1 MLRKLAIGAASLA
14 SRLPSRPS
22 RDPKRRVATNPTTL
36 PANRRNHRAGHPAR
50 RRVPAVDFP
59 RHAALAFLFIFA
71 LLGSARAHAASE
83 QALTSFNEG
92 RAAFET
98 QDFSTALA
106 LYEQALAQGLEGPAV
121 HFNIGVAAYRSGNL
135 QRAERAFREVARTP
149 AMAGLANYNLG
160 LVLLKRGQQ
169 EPARRYFELASHD
182 ADERLAGLAARQLA
196 DLPEA
201 APPMSWSLYGRTGAG
216 YDDNVALRSESID
229 STGTGED
236 DVFAEL
242 LFAGSLTFNERWR
255 VDTAAGWLKYAD
267 LDEFDQSAFS
277 VGGARLFDLDGW
289 HLELG
294 AYGNYL
300 TLGGDVYEQSAAA
313 AARVSRNFS
322 GGRRLQAQF
331 RATAVDGEG
340 DFSGLTGSRT
350 ELGLRYEWSWQAW
363 NFSAYTRGEINHAE
377 DEVFASRWAE
387 LGATADYALTTRWN
401 LTGGAALRQTR
412 HPAQPDADIEDSWK
426 DERQTLRL
434 GATAKY
440 WKQAQLFI
448 RYEHER
454 NDSPIDFYEY
464 DRNWIAASI
473 EAWY

>member
-1 MLRKLAIGAASLA
+1 M
-14 SRLPSRPS
+14 
-22 RDPKRRVATNPTTL
+22 
-36 PANRRNHRAGHPAR
+36 
-50 RRVPAVDFP
+50 
-59 RHAALAFLFIFA
+59 
-71 LLGSARAHAASE
+71 
-83 QALTSFNEG
+83 
-92 RAAFET
+92 
-98 QDFSTALA
+98 
-106 LYEQALAQGLEGPAV
+106 EGPAV
-121 HFNIGVAAYRSGNL
+121 HYNIGVAAYRSGQL
-135 QRAERAFREVARTP
+135 DRAERAFHEVARTP

-160 LVLLKRGQQ
+160 LVLLKRGKP
-169 EPARRYFELASHD
+169 EHARRYFEYASHD
-182 ADERLAGLAARQLA
+182 TDERLAGLAARQLG
-196 DLPEA
+196 DLP
-201 APPMSWSLYGRTGAG
+201 PPPPPVAWSLYARGGAG
-216 YDDNVALRSESID
+216 YDDNVALRSESIEG
-229 STGTGED
+229 SGTGED

-242 LFAGSLTFNERWR
+242 LFAGSATFAEHWR
-255 VDTAAGWLKYAD
+255 VDAGAAWLNYSD

-277 VGGARLFDLDGW
+277 LGGARIFEIADW
-289 HLELG
+289 YLEAG
-294 AYGNYL
+294 VYANYL

-313 AARVSRNFS
+313 EARATRNFS
-322 GGRRLQAQF
+322 GGRRLQARF

-363 NFSAYTRGEINHAE
+363 NFSAYTRGEINHAD

-387 LGATADYALTTRWN
+387 LGGTADYALTTRWN

-412 HPAQPDADIEDSWK
+412 HPAQPAADIEESWK
-426 DERQTLRL
+426 DKRLTLRL
-434 GATAKY
+434 GAIAKY

>member
-1 MLRKLAIGAASLA
+1 LA

-22 RDPKRRVATNPTTL
+22 RDPKRRVATNPTAL
-36 PANRRNHRAGHPAR
+36 PANRRNPRAGLPAR
-50 RRVPAVDFP
+50 HHAPAADLP
-59 RHAALAFLFIFA
+59 RHAALAFLSVIA
-71 LLGSARAHAASE
+71 LLGSARAHAESE
-83 QALTSFNEG
+83 QALASFNEA
-92 RAAFET
+92 RAAFEK

-121 HFNIGVAAYRSGNL
+121 HFNIGVAAYRSGQL

-160 LVLLKRGQQ
+160 LVLLKRGKQA
-169 EPARRYFELASHD
+169 EARRYFELASHD
-182 ADERLAGLAARQLA
+182 TDERLAALAARQLGE
-196 DLPEA
+196 LPA
-201 APPMSWSLYGRTGAG
+201 AASPPSWSLYGRTGAG
-216 YDDNVALRSESID
+216 YDDNVALRSESIEG
-229 STGTGED
+229 TGTGED
-236 DVFAEL
+236 DIFAEL
-242 LFAGSLTFNERWR
+242 LFAGSVTFSGRWR

-277 VGGARLFDLDGW
+277 VGGVRIFDLDDW
-289 HLELG
+289 QFELG

-313 AARVSRNFS
+313 AARVTRNFS

-350 ELGLRYEWSWQAW
+350 ELGLRYDWSWQAW
-363 NFSAYTRGEINHAE
+363 NFSAYTRGEINHAD

-387 LGATADYALTTRWN
+387 LGGTADYALSTRWN

-412 HPAQPDADIEDSWK
+412 HPAQPAADIEESWK
-426 DERQTLRL
+426 DKRLTVRL
-434 GATAKY
+434 GAIAKY